1 MFAFLAAAISAA
13 LIAAPPSSLA
23 QVLRAKDQS
32 LLDATAPG
40 DRATWDRTLTADA
53 IYVDENGVILR
64 HDEFLQELQPL
75 APGASGHISIVD
87 YNVQVHGDTAL
98 VIHRDDERENYHGQ
112 QLRAEYLMTET
123 WLKQRADWRLAMVH
137 VYVVAR
143 DPPAVVIPSTALDEY
158 VGRYS
163 AAKDLLY
170 LVRRDGNHLVGG
182 REGSALHALLA
193 ESPDVFFVAGQ
204 PRSRKIFTR
213 DARHKVIAF
222 ADRREGE
229 DLVFTRVAN

>member
-1 MFAFLAAAISAA
+1 M
-13 LIAAPPSSLA
+13 
-23 QVLRAKDQS
+23 
-32 LLDATAPG
+32 
-40 DRATWDRTLTADA
+40 
-53 IYVDENGVILR
+53 
-64 HDEFLQELQPL
+64 
-75 APGASGHISIVD
+75 
-87 YNVQVHGDTAL
+87 
-98 VIHRDDERENYHGQ
+98 
-112 QLRAEYLMTET
+112 
-123 WLKQRADWRLAMVH
+123 
-137 VYVVAR
+137 
-143 DPPAVVIPSTALDEY
+143 IPSTALDEY

-229 DLVFTRVAN
+229 DLVFTCVAN

>member
-23 QVLRAKDQS
+23 QVLRAKDQA

-64 HDEFLQELQPL
+64 HDEFMQELQPL

-123 WLKQRADWRLAMVH
+123 WLKQRGDWRLAMVH
-137 VYVVAR
+137 VYVVGR
-143 DPPAVVIPSTALDEY
+143 DPPAPVLTASLLRFGSLPCAS
-158 VGRYS
+158 GRLGS
-163 AAKDLLY
+163 GEPASSMTRSRSRTPAT
-170 LVRRDGNHLVGG
+170 RRD
-182 REGSALHALLA
+182 A
-193 ESPDVFFVAGQ
+193 
-204 PRSRKIFTR
+204 
-213 DARHKVIAF
+213 
-222 ADRREGE
+222 
-229 DLVFTRVAN
+229 